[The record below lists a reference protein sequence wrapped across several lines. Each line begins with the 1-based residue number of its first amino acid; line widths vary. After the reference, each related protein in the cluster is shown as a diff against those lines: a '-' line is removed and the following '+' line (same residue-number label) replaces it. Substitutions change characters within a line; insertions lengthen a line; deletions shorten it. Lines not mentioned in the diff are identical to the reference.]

1 MKFLLVAINAK
12 YIHSN
17 PAIYSLRSFAGEEL
31 KEHIELAEYTIN
43 HRMEQIL
50 SDIYKRK
57 PDIIGFSCYIW
68 NYSLVLQ
75 LVRELYKIMPQV
87 PICFGGPEASFE
99 YENLLAENPAVSLVM
114 VGEGEATFK
123 VLLEKSLEILEEGTD
138 REVGFRDKIEKLC
151 IRGTA
156 TRAGFHGERE
166 PLSMD
171 EIPFYYTSLSE
182 EEEAENAHRIVYYES
197 SRGCP
202 FRCSYCLS
210 SIDKTIRLRS
220 TELVEKE
227 LQYFLDKKVPQVK
240 FIDRTFNCN
249 HTHALT
255 IWKYIL
261 EHDNNVTNFHFEI
274 SADLLNEE
282 ELDLLSKMRPGL
294 VQLEIGVQTTNRQT
308 LKAIRRREDLIPLKE
323 AVAKVHSFGNI
334 HQHLDLI
341 AGLPYEDLESF
352 KRSFKD
358 VYAMKPQQLQLG
370 FLKLLKGS
378 EMYLRREEYGIACQT
393 EPMYEVL
400 YTNWLSYA
408 DIQELKKVEEMVETF
423 YNSNQFTHTLPV
435 LEHFFEGSYEMFL
448 ALGNYYEE
456 QGYFVAA
463 PARAHK
469 YQILLTFVKEH
480 FKEYTEL
487 FRELLTFDYYLRENA
502 KSRPD
507 FARDISEFRQEMTD
521 YYKRQEAE
529 PDVLKTY
536 VEKGYDSK
544 QMFRM
549 THMET
554 FRYPVW
560 ETVAEQRM
568 TKNMSDTWVLFDYD
582 KRNPLTYEAQYYV
595 IRR

>member
-75 LVRELYKIMPQV
+75 LARELHKIMPQV

-123 VLLEKSLEILEEGTD
+123 ELLEKSLEIYED
-138 REVGFRDKIEKLC
+138 RKSDADLRERVEKLC
-151 IRGTA
+151 ICGTV
-156 TRAGFHGERE
+156 TREGFHGERQ

-249 HTHALT
+249 HTHALA

-261 EHDNNVTNFHFEI
+261 KNDNRVTNFHFEI

-294 VQLEIGVQTTNRQT
+294 VQLEIGVQTTNSQT
-308 LKAIRRREDLIPLKE
+308 LKEIRRRVDLTPLKE
-323 AVAKVHSFGNI
+323 AVAKVHDFGNI

-370 FLKLLKGS
+370 FLKVLKGS
-378 EMYLRREEYGIACQT
+378 EMYLRKEEYGIVYQT

-469 YQILLTFVKEH
+469 YQILLAFVKEH
-480 FKEYTEL
+480 FAEHTEL

-507 FARDISEFRQEMTD
+507 FARDISKFRQEMTE
-521 YYKRQEAE
+521 YYKAQEAE
-529 PDVLKTY
+529 PDVLKSY

-560 ETVAEQRM
+560 EAVAEQRM

>member
-68 NYSLVLQ
+68 NYSLVIQ
-75 LVRELYKIMPQV
+75 LTRELHKIMPQV
-87 PICFGGPEASFE
+87 PICLGGPEASFE
-99 YENLLAENPAVSLVM
+99 YENLLAKNPAVSLVM
-114 VGEGEATFK
+114 IGEGEATFK
-123 VLLEKSLEILEEGTD
+123 ELLEKSLNAFGKRTD
-138 REVGFRDKIEKLC
+138 VGFREKIEKLC
-151 IRGTA
+151 IKGTA
-156 TRAGFHGERE
+156 TRKGFHGERQ

-182 EEEAENAHRIVYYES
+182 QEEAENAHRIVYYES

-210 SIDKTIRLRS
+210 SIDKTIRLRNI
-220 TELVEKE
+220 ERVEKE
-227 LQYFLDKKVPQVK
+227 LQYFLDKKVSQVK

-249 HTHALT
+249 HAHAYA

-261 EHDNNVTNFHFEI
+261 EHDNGVTNFHFEI

-282 ELDLLSKMRPGL
+282 EIELLSKMRPGL
-294 VQLEIGVQTTNRQT
+294 VQLEIGVQTTNPQT
-308 LKAIRRREDLIPLKE
+308 LKEIRRRVDLTPLKE
-323 AVAKVHSFGNI
+323 AVTKIHGVGNI

-370 FLKLLKGS
+370 FLKVLKGS
-378 EMYLRREEYGIACQT
+378 EMYLRRKEYGIAYQT

-408 DIQELKKVEEMVETF
+408 DIQELKKVEEMVEIF

-435 LEHFFEGSYEMFL
+435 LEQLFEGSYEMFL
-448 ALGNYYEE
+448 ALGDYYER

-469 YQILLTFVKEH
+469 YQILLAFAKEH
-480 FKEYTEL
+480 FVEYTEL
-487 FRELLTFDYYLRENA
+487 FRELLTFDYYLREKA

-521 YYKRQEAE
+521 YYKQQEVE
-529 PDVLKTY
+529 PTVLKAY

-549 THMET
+549 THMEA
-554 FRYPVW
+554 FRYRVW
-560 ETVAEQRM
+560 ESLAEQRM
-568 TKNMSDTWVLFDYD
+568 LKNISDIWVLFDYD
-582 KRNPLTYEAQYYV
+582 KRNPLTYEANYSV
-595 IRR
+595 IMPK

>member
-17 PAIYSLRSFAGEEL
+17 PAIYSLRGYAGKEL
-31 KEHIELAEYTIN
+31 REHIELAEYTIN

-75 LVRELYKIMPQV
+75 LTRELHKIMPQV

-99 YENLLAENPAVSLVM
+99 YEKLFEENPAVSLVM
-114 VGEGEATFK
+114 LGEGEGTFRE
-123 VLLEKSLEILEEGTD
+123 LLEKSLEVFEE
-138 REVGFRDKIEKLC
+138 REDSCFCEKLEKLC

-156 TRAGFHGERE
+156 TRNGFHGDRE

-171 EIPFYYTSLSE
+171 EIPFYYALLSE
-182 EEEAENAHRIVYYES
+182 QEEAENAHRIVYYES

-220 TELVEKE
+220 IELVEKE
-227 LQYFLDKKVPQVK
+227 LQYFLDKNVPQVK

-249 HTHALT
+249 HEHALA
-255 IWKYIL
+255 IWNYIL
-261 EHDNNVTNFHFEI
+261 EHDNGVTNFHFEI

-282 ELDLLSKMRPGL
+282 ELELLSKMRPGL
-294 VQLEIGVQTTNRQT
+294 VQLEIGVQTTNPQT
-308 LKAIRRREDLIPLKE
+308 LKEIRRRMDLTPLKK
-323 AVAKVHSFGNI
+323 AVAKIYSVGNI

-352 KRSFKD
+352 KASFKD

-370 FLKLLKGS
+370 FLKVLKGS
-378 EMYLRREEYGIACQT
+378 EMYLRKEEYGLAYQT

-435 LEHFFEGSYEMFL
+435 LEQLFEGSYEMFL
-448 ALGNYYEE
+448 ALGDYYER
-456 QGYFVAA
+456 QGYFVVT

-469 YQILLTFVKEH
+469 YQILLAFVKEY
-480 FKEYTEL
+480 FGEYTEL

-507 FARDISEFRQEMTD
+507 FARDISIFRQEMTD
-521 YYKRQEAE
+521 YYKKQEEE
-529 PDVLKTY
+529 PTVLKTY

-554 FRYPVW
+554 FRYCVW
-560 ETVAEQRM
+560 TPFAEQRM
-568 TKNMSDTWVLFDYD
+568 QKNAAETWVLFDYD
-582 KRNPLTYEAQYYV
+582 KRNALTYEANYYV
-595 IRR
+595 ITR